1 MNVDSWTSASTL
13 LKFWVLCTFLFLIA
27 PVIVI
32 AIGSLADP
40 DTHYVEFPPKSLSF
54 AWYARI
60 PAEFGP
66 AFLNSIY
73 VAIAASTLSSV
84 IGVLAAFGLVRGR
97 FFGVN
102 LVRGLLMSP
111 LQVPH
116 IVLGVVFLQFYL
128 FVGSETGVRLLG
140 TYTGL
145 IVAHVIFTFPYVV
158 GTVAPVLERFD
169 RALEEAAISLGA
181 SKFSTF
187 RRVTI
192 PIIAPGVFAGGLFAF
207 IMSFGDVPVSVFIV
221 NSGLNTLAV
230 AIFQAIEFDYSP
242 AILALSTLIVVF
254 STVVVVITQKIA
266 GLEVLAKGGTRQAA
280 T

>member
-1 MNVDSWTSASTL
+1 MNVDNWTAASTL
-13 LKFWVLCTFLFLIA
+13 LKLWVLCTFLILVA
-27 PVIVI
+27 PALVI

-40 DTHYVEFPPKSLSF
+40 DVHYVEFPPRSLSL
-54 AWYARI
+54 AWFTRI
-60 PAEFGP
+60 PHEFGA
-66 AFLNSIY
+66 AFLNSAY
-73 VAIAASTLSSV
+73 VAAVASVVSTGV
-84 IGVLAAFGLVRGR
+84 GVLAAFGLVRGR
-97 FFGVN
+97 FRGEGF
-102 LVRGLLMSP
+102 VRSLLMSP

-128 FVGSETGVRLLG
+128 YVGSVTGVRLLG

-145 IVAHVIFTFPYVV
+145 IIAHVIFTFPYVV

-169 RALEEAAISLGA
+169 RGLEEAAISLGA
-181 SKFSTF
+181 SKFSTL

-192 PIIAPGVFAGGLFAF
+192 PIIAPAVFAGGLFAF

-242 AILALSTLIVVF
+242 AILALSTLVVIF
-254 STVVVVITQKIA
+254 STIIVVITQKIA
-266 GLEVLAKGGTRQAA
+266 GLDVLAKGGTRQAA
-280 T
+280 S

>member
-1 MNVDSWTSASTL
+1 MNVDSWTAASTL
-13 LKFWVLCTFLFLIA
+13 LKFWVLCTFFFLVA

-40 DTHYVEFPPKSLSF
+40 DTHYVEFPPKSLSL
-54 AWYARI
+54 AWYTRI
-60 PAEFGP
+60 PAEFGA
-66 AFLNSIY
+66 AFLNSVY
-73 VAIAASTLSSV
+73 VAAAASVISSA
-84 IGVLAAFGLVRGR
+84 IGILAAFGLVRGQ
-97 FFGVN
+97 FFGVTF
-102 LVRGLLMSP
+102 VRGLLMSP

-128 FVGSETGVRLLG
+128 FIGSEIGVRPLG

-145 IVAHVIFTFPYVV
+145 IIAHVIFTFPYVV
-158 GTVAPVLERFD
+158 GTVVPVLERFD
-169 RALEEAAISLGA
+169 CALEEAAVSLGA

-192 PIIAPGVFAGGLFAF
+192 PIIAPAVFAGGLFAF

-242 AILALSTLIVVF
+242 AILALSTLVVIF
-254 STVVVVITQKIA
+254 SMIVVVITQKIA